1 MIKNLGAI
9 KEKGINCC
17 IFIQRHNKLFFII
30 LVFLIFS
37 AAGII
42 FYKYAYDVAPS
53 SGNFQVQNIKIDEQL
68 YKKVMD
74 NFKQKEQRVLEA
86 GNKTYLDPFK

>member
-1 MIKNLGAI
+1 MIKNFSSI
-9 KEKGINCC
+9 KEKGINYCA
-17 IFIQRHNKLFFII
+17 FIQKHNKLFFII

-42 FYKYAYDVAPS
+42 FYKYVYDVAPS
-53 SGNFQVQNIKIDEQL
+53 SGNLKVQDVKIDEQL
-68 YKKVMD
+68 YKKVME

-86 GNKTYLDPFK
+86 GNKTYPDPFK